1 MAMSRVAPEPEWAT
15 SFTVRAPNLPAMADG
30 RKTRSDETK
39 DPELLV
45 LGAHLRALRL
55 ERSLTQEALA
65 AAGGLH
71 WTYIGQI
78 ERAERNFTVK
88 NVLRLER
95 GLGIAPG
102 ELLRGALDGVTRPS
116 SG

>member
-1 MAMSRVAPEPEWAT
+1 MAATPTSRAKAE
-15 SFTVRAPNLPAMADG
+15 
-30 RKTRSDETK
+30 K
-39 DPELLV
+39 DPELV
-45 LGAHLRALRL
+45 LIGQHLRALRL

-65 AAGGLH
+65 DAAGLH

-78 ERAERNFTVK
+78 ERGERNLTVK

-95 GLGIAPG
+95 GLGIGPG
-102 ELLRGALDGVTRPS
+102 DLTKGAFDGVTLPS

>member
-1 MAMSRVAPEPEWAT
+1 MV
-15 SFTVRAPNLPAMADG
+15 
-30 RKTRSDETK
+30 
-39 DPELLV
+39 LL
-45 LGAHLRALRL
+45 GKRLRELRL

-65 AAGGLH
+65 DAAGLH

>member
-1 MAMSRVAPEPEWAT
+1 MVDVAKQTKPPSQRE
-15 SFTVRAPNLPAMADG
+15 
-30 RKTRSDETK
+30 K
-39 DPELLV
+39 DPELLAFGV
-45 LGAHLRALRL
+45 HLRALRL
-55 ERSLTQEALA
+55 ERSLTQESLA
-65 AAGGLH
+65 DAAGLH

>member
-1 MAMSRVAPEPEWAT
+1 MPPTRTSRAKDP
-15 SFTVRAPNLPAMADG
+15 
-30 RKTRSDETK
+30 K
-39 DPELLV
+39 DPELV
-45 LGAHLRALRL
+45 LIGQHLRVLRL

-65 AAGGLH
+65 DAAGLH